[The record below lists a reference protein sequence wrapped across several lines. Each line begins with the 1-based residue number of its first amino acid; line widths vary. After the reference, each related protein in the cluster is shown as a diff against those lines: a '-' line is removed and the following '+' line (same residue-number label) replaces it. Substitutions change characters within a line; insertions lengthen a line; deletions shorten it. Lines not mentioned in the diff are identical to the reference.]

1 AEFLIGGYTRGQ
13 GAREPLGALL
23 LGYWEG
29 KSLRYAGHV
38 GSGLDDEIIGALLKR
53 AARLERRTS
62 PFADPPPL
70 HRPTRWLKPE
80 LVAEVSFSEWTPGGA
95 LRAPVFVRLR
105 EDIAPRSVHKRAA
118 DAASRHDQAGS
129 DPLSGRRRALHAAA
143 PCGPAADHDPYA
155 RGDRWRALL
164 SEALGAGAAGVRR
177 VGHGLFRPQGREAPL
192 SARQQSGHPPV

>member
-1 AEFLIGGYTRGQ
+1 MAKRLDSPYQAGRRSRAWLKIKAAQSAEFLIGGYTRGQ

-38 GSGLDDEIIGALLKR
+38 GSGLDDEVIGVLLKR

-70 HRPTRWLKPE
+70 HRPTVWLKPK
-80 LVAEVSFSEWTPGGA
+80 LVAEVSFSDWTPGGA

-105 EDIAPRSVHKRAA
+105 DDIAPRSVRKRA
-118 DAASRHDQAGS
+118 R
-129 DPLSGRRRALHAAA
+129 
-143 PCGPAADHDPYA
+143 
-155 RGDRWRALL
+155 
-164 SEALGAGAAGVRR
+164 GAGAAA
-177 VGHGLFRPQGREAPL
+177 PAAGRKDPDDGDAEAAAAEAVL
-192 SARQQSGHPPV
+192 EQLKD